1 MATVPS
7 KPEPLSD
14 VSDLSLHG
22 SRAPATATLSGK
34 PVPLSDEILLS
45 DLNLQASADK
55 EAGLTNGLADSSE
68 KNNEEAPS
76 AEINSEESLKGDKVI
91 DIGQKVLNAP
101 DALPPA
107 DLAPFLACDDIEG
120 NPNPWVQVEHRR
132 PCRQAAHPVAPVD
145 NIGDVDGLGEQGVD
159 EFEDV
164 FWLTKIRQYRV
175 SRRSTK
181 SRPRA
186 LVGVRS
192 GPGVFVFNY

>member
-14 VSDLSLHG
+14 VSDL
-22 SRAPATATLSGK
+22 
-34 PVPLSDEILLS
+34 
-45 DLNLQASADK
+45 NLQDK
-55 EAGLTNGLADSSE
+55 EAGLTNGLADSSD
-68 KNNEEAPS
+68 KNDKEAPS
-76 AEINSEESLKGDKVI
+76 PEINSAPLFGCQGACSMWERSPFEAGKLLEIVAFHNLGEESLEGDKVI
-91 DIGQKVLNAP
+91 DIGQKVLNAL
-101 DALPPA
+101 DDLPAA

-120 NPNPWVQVEHRR
+120 NPNPWVQVEPRGRR
-132 PCRQAAHPVAPVD
+132 QGAHTVAPVD
-145 NIGDVDGLGEQGVD
+145 NTGDVDGLGEQGVD

-164 FWLTKIRQYRV
+164 FWLTKIRQHRV

>member
-14 VSDLSLHG
+14 VSDLNLHG
-22 SRAPATATLSGK
+22 SHAPATATLSGK
-34 PVPLSDEILLS
+34 PEPLLS
-45 DLNLQASADK
+45 DLNLQDK
-55 EAGLTNGLADSSE
+55 EAGLTNGLADSSD
-68 KNNEEAPS
+68 KNDKEAPS
-76 AEINSEESLKGDKVI
+76 PEINSEESLEGDKVI
-91 DIGQKVLNAP
+91 DIGQKVLNAL
-101 DALPPA
+101 DDLPAA

-120 NPNPWVQVEHRR
+120 NPNPWVQVEPRGRR
-132 PCRQAAHPVAPVD
+132 QGAHTVAPVD
-145 NIGDVDGLGEQGVD
+145 NTGDVDGLGEQGVD

-164 FWLTKIRQYRV
+164 FWLTKIRQHRV